1 MIWKV
6 IPKKLCLNHFQKA
19 RHVCSLKGLLC
30 KKLDYCFVT
39 FLSVFPLF
47 LSEVLLPS
55 ESCFLLILFPSCL
68 NDFILVC
75 GPDSRSV
82 VSGDF
87 WKSNLFLSAYF
98 HVENIFSHNKEE
110 VGYEG
115 LQNKALQ
122 PLSSTLGVN
131 KTSVL

>member
-1 MIWKV
+1 M
-6 IPKKLCLNHFQKA
+6 
-19 RHVCSLKGLLC
+19 C

-55 ESCFLLILFPSCL
+55 ESCFLLILFPFCL

-115 LQNKALQ
+115 YWLAPEQSIATFIINLGCQQNISALKLVNTHNQ
-122 PLSSTLGVN
+122 HLRDRST
-131 KTSVL
+131 KKFRYHI